1 MYSRLSRVLMPILAI
16 ALIGAG
22 YWGYQEHQD
31 KNAILIKA
39 ENQYQRAFHDLSY
52 HVDKLQ
58 AELGN
63 TLTSSSTSQDAYRK
77 GLVNV
82 WRLTSQAQNE
92 INQLPLTLMP
102 FNHTEEFLANMANFS
117 YRTAVRDMSK
127 QPLSEQEMQTM
138 SQLYQHAQSIR
149 DQLRDVQ
156 GKVIA
161 NNLRWM
167 DVETVL
173 ATSKEPRDNTI
184 IDGFQTVDKK
194 ISEYDELNWGP
205 TALATHD
212 ERRRVHVLG
221 GDIVSADEV
230 KKRAASFLPNANQ
243 AAMQVVENGKGT
255 EFQSYTVRIPG
266 GANGADIHMDF
277 TKQGGQLMSFS
288 SPRQVTSAKLGVREA
303 RDVAAQYLD
312 EHGYKDL
319 TAVSY
324 DQYQNIATLVFARR
338 QNGVIIYP
346 EKSAVKVA
354 LDNGE
359 VLGLQAGDYVFNH
372 RDRKLPAPK
381 MTAADARK
389 TLNPKF
395 QSRSEKLALIKN
407 DLNEEVLCH
416 EYIGSLNGHTYR
428 IYVNA
433 DNGVEEKIDTIK
445 KDDETASTRT

>member
-1 MYSRLSRVLMPILAI
+1 MYSRLSSVLMPILAVM
-16 ALIGAG
+16 LIGAG
-22 YWGYQEHQD
+22 YWGYQEHQE

-58 AELGN
+58 SELGN
-63 TLTSSSTSQDAYRK
+63 TLTASSASQDTYRK
-77 GLVNV
+77 GLINV

-127 QPLSEQEMQTM
+127 QPLNEQEMQTM
-138 SQLYQHAQSIR
+138 SQLYQHAQQIR

-167 DVETVL
+167 DVETAL
-173 ATSKEPRDNTI
+173 ATEKEPRDNTI

-194 ISEYDELNWGP
+194 VSEYDEVNWGP
-205 TALATHD
+205 TAMATHD
-212 ERRRVHVLG
+212 ERRRVHVLSG
-221 GDIVSADEV
+221 NMVSADEV
-230 KKRAASFLPNANQ
+230 KKRAATYMPNANQ
-243 AAMQVVENGKGT
+243 AAMQVVENGKGS

-266 GANGADIHMDF
+266 GKNGADVHMDF
-277 TKQGGQLMSFS
+277 TKQGGQLISFS
-288 SPRQVTSAKLGVREA
+288 AARQVAGAKLGVREA
-303 RDVAAQYLD
+303 RDFAAQYLD

-324 DQYQNIATLVFARR
+324 DQYDHVATIVFARR
-338 QNGVIIYP
+338 QNGVILYP
-346 EKSAVKVA
+346 EKTAVKVA
-354 LDNGE
+354 LDNGDI
-359 VLGLQAGDYVFNH
+359 LGLQAGDYVFN
-372 RDRKLPAPK
+372 RQDRKLPAPK
-381 MTAADARK
+381 MTAAEARK

-407 DLNEEVLCH
+407 DLSQEVLCH
-416 EYIGSLNGHTYR
+416 EFIGSLNGHTYR

-433 DNGVEEKIDTIK
+433 ENGIEEKIDTIK
-445 KDDETASTRT
+445 KDDVTAAT